1 MAQNQGLQTQETT
14 ENRPIIFYFPNYIF
28 VSNHEKIEH
37 LDSSKWENKPK
48 ILDGSQQNGNY
59 PNSAITEM
67 TLLNINEEVWSIGGY
82 TGEFSK
88 TCWRLVCLTVCTCWA
103 RNQDVASASP
113 LLALA
118 VVPCSAALQ

>member
-88 TCWRLVCLTVCTCWA
+88 TCWRLVLQEGCKSIFKNGCIAEWI
-103 RNQDVASASP
+103 P
-113 LLALA
+113 LP
-118 VVPCSAALQ
+118 VNV